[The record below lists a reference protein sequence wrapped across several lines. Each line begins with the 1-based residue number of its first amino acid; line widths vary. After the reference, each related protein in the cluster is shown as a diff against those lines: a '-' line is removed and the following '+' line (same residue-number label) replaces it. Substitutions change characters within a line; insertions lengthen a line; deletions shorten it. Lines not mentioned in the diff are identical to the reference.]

1 MSQDVPKSFLNEK
14 PRQIGSCPKCN
25 CEDTKVIKTSVD
37 WLCFKCRHCSFI
49 FAQKKTPPY
58 NYLEVTRGGKKYS
71 YDTQT
76 AKSPTHAAKTRKVV
90 NGHTIGTF
98 LIIISLIIGVVF
110 VVSLN
115 KPLSNNSFSSSPSPL
130 QSSSTSFELTTPP
143 STSVPPICPTLP
155 PTPTPNA
162 QQEQQDLV
170 DYALSLI
177 NTDRQANGLQNVTL
191 SNEDSGQQHADDML
205 KNGYFSHWDMNGYKP
220 YMRYTL
226 DGGEGAVAENIAWQ
240 PDYPYFGLKESIE
253 NMEWYMMYNDS
264 SSNWGHKDN
273 ILNPLHN
280 RISIGIAFNSTDV
293 YFVEDFEDAY
303 IYWTGL
309 RTSQDSHIDLEG
321 NMIAQDNS
329 IQLISIYYDNPSP
342 LTVDQ
347 LQKTPYQDGY
357 DSGSY
362 VGSVVPQGYESNQGI
377 TITADT
383 WQQSGSSFDISFSLS
398 QAIAVH
404 QSGVYT
410 LYIQTSSGDLTS
422 YSVFV

>member
-1 MSQDVPKSFLNEK
+1 
-14 PRQIGSCPKCN
+14 
-25 CEDTKVIKTSVD
+25 
-37 WLCFKCRHCSFI
+37 
-49 FAQKKTPPY
+49 
-58 NYLEVTRGGKKYS
+58 
-71 YDTQT
+71 
-76 AKSPTHAAKTRKVV
+76 
-90 NGHTIGTF
+90 
-98 LIIISLIIGVVF
+98 
-110 VVSLN
+110 
-115 KPLSNNSFSSSPSPL
+115 
-130 QSSSTSFELTTPP
+130 
-143 STSVPPICPTLP
+143 
-155 PTPTPNA
+155 
-162 QQEQQDLV
+162 
-170 DYALSLI
+170 
-177 NTDRQANGLQNVTL
+177 LQNVTL